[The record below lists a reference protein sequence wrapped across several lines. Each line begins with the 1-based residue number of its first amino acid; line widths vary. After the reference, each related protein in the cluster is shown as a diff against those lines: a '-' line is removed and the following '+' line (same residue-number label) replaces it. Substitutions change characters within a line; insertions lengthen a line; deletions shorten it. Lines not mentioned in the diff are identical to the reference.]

1 MRLKNGRLYRYY
13 RPVRENTEHA
23 GAPGLPRLPA
33 GELETAMFE
42 QLRRV
47 LRALEMI
54 AGVTERAVR
63 LDPSLDEAKATVA
76 MIRLDSIREQLIPAE
91 QQRIVRLLIEPTTLA
106 SDRVAAI
113 LDEMLPAEVT
123 LFELAAGTPLIWE
136 KQQVRLET
144 NRCVARERPVDFRE
158 KAVYS
163 FLSL

>member
-1 MRLKNGRLYRYY
+1 VGLVEGSDGRALTPSFMRLKNGRLYRYY

-23 GAPGLPRLPA
+23 GAPGLLHLPA
-33 GELETAMFE
+33 EELETAMLG

-54 AGVTERAVR
+54 AGVTERAVG
-63 LDPSLDEAKATVA
+63 LYPVLDEAQVTVA
-76 MIRLDSIREQLIPAE
+76 MIRLDSIREQLFPAE
-91 QQRIVRLLIEPTTLA
+91 QQRIVRLLIE
-106 SDRVAAI
+106 
-113 LDEMLPAEVT
+113 
-123 LFELAAGTPLIWE
+123 LAAGTPLIWE
-136 KQQVRLET
+136 EQQVRLET